1 MDRKVELRLFAL
13 LILFLL
19 VIILFLMIYPFII
32 PIFLGVT
39 LAFLCYPFYTWLLQ
53 KTNSTYISAILSVL
67 TLFFMFLIPLSLV
80 GGLVVNQVLSSDINI
95 SSFEEYEEFIAELLG
110 IEFTISEVIQDL
122 RGAFIENLQKYSS
135 IFVSATTTFLIGLL
149 VTLFIFFYT
158 LLHKSTF
165 LQALKSVL
173 PFSEKNSNYL
183 IEQSGFAIKALLIG
197 QVLTAVVQGTLGM
210 IAFFIVGI
218 QGALFWGVVMIV
230 LSLIPI
236 VGAFLVWLPA
246 GIFLILEGQIFAGV
260 FILLW
265 GALIVSQIDNIIR
278 PKLVNRYFKLHPV
291 LIFLGVF
298 GGLQVFGM
306 IGLIIGP
313 LFFAFFML
321 FFEIYKREYMKDKL
335 IPIKS

>member
-19 VIILFLMIYPFII
+19 VIVLSLMIYPFII

-39 LAFLCYPFYTWLLQ
+39 LAFLCYPFYHWLMQ
-53 KTNSTYISAILSVL
+53 KTKSTYLSAILSVL
-67 TLFFMFLIPLSLV
+67 ALFFIFLIPISLV
-80 GGLVVNQVLSSDINI
+80 GGLVVNQVISSDINI
-95 SSFEEYEEFIAELLG
+95 SSFEEYELFIAELIG
-110 IEFTISEVIQDL
+110 VEFTLSEVVQDV
-122 RGAFIENLQKYSS
+122 REAFIENLQEYSS

-149 VTLFIFFYT
+149 ITLFIFFYT
-158 LLHKSTF
+158 LLHKNTF
-165 LQALKSVL
+165 LQAFKSVL

-197 QVLTAVVQGTLGM
+197 QVLTAIVQGTLGM

-218 QGALFWGVVMIV
+218 QGALFWGVVMII

-246 GIFLILEGQIFAGV
+246 GVFLLLEGEIVKGIFM
-260 FILLW
+260 LLW

-298 GGLQVFGM
+298 GGLHLFGM

-313 LFFAFFML
+313 LIFAFFML
-321 FFEIYKREYMKDKL
+321 FFEIYKKEYMHLRTIESK
-335 IPIKS
+335 